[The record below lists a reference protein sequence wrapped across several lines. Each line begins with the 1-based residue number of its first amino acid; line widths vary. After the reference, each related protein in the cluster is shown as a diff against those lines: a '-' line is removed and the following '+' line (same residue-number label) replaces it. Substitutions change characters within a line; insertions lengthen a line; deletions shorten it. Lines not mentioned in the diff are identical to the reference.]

1 MFMIDNYERKTETY
15 DSFYPENDVAEYT
28 HTIIDC
34 SVGGHEL
41 HFEKQGNIK
50 NPTRWVIDNALKEVI
65 HNCGHQELLKHTN
78 EKEEDYH
85 MYLCEDDFYDEEIVA
100 QGGVDIRQE
109 LCTYDEMSY
118 NSDIFF
124 IYYNF
129 LKGKLTSDE
138 ILEAYIE
145 LLDVKDCITPQ
156 EWDKYTEEYDKHI
169 ELTRE
174 NISLVGYILRE
185 ATKEE

>member
-1 MFMIDNYERKTETY
+1 MFMIDNYERKTIAY
-15 DSFYPENDVAEYT
+15 DSFYPENDVSQYT

-41 HFEKQGNIK
+41 HFEKQGIIR
-50 NPTRWVIDNALKEVI
+50 NPTEWLIQHALKEVI
-65 HNCGHQELLKHTN
+65 HNCGHQELLQHTN
-78 EKEEDYH
+78 EAEKDYH
-85 MYLCEDDFYDEEIVA
+85 MFLCEDDFHDETIVA
-100 QGGVDIRQE
+100 QGGVDIRKE

-124 IYYNF
+124 VYYNF
-129 LKGKLTSDE
+129 LKDKLTSDE
-138 ILEAYIE
+138 ILETYIE

-169 ELTRE
+169 SLTGE

-185 ATKEE
+185 STKEE